1 MGTEREGLMHGLDDL
16 KTQLRVTDATV
27 ECPVLGCAHI
37 VARQRKRFTW
47 EERFVCPEHSICISP
62 STWEY
67 EREEENLLWCSA
79 EDLALLAAIKRDKRE
94 GRLRRDN
101 SEDAVTF
108 NVFRYLES
116 RPEVLVAV
124 LDDMA
129 GEAVADAQLVYWSHH
144 ADSGAQWEPLNRARL
159 TFGEVVAQG
168 SEPDM
173 IVVSDGTLFFI
184 EAKLNATNATIAPSL
199 RAQKEYLTGSDQWF
213 RRVLRADWGTVAVT
227 GRRYEL
233 MRFWLLGT
241 WLAADLGL
249 KFRLVSLLTAR
260 RIGRAP
266 HDPFSEYAV
275 QSDERRFGLHSWEQ
289 IWQTVAQIAPRDSRW
304 EGLERYY
311 LTKTIG
317 YGSDRLL
324 RPAFQQPEDAA

>member
-1 MGTEREGLMHGLDDL
+1 MHGLDDL
-16 KTQLRVTDATV
+16 KQQLRVTDATV
-27 ECPVLGCAHI
+27 ECPVLGCGQT
-37 VARQRKRFTW
+37 VTRQRNHFTW
-47 EERFVCPEHSICISP
+47 AEPFVCPEHSICISP

-67 EREEENLLWCSA
+67 ESEADNLLWCSPA
-79 EDLALLAAIKRDKRE
+79 DLALLKAIKRDKRE
-94 GRLRRDN
+94 GRLQRDN

-108 NVFRYLES
+108 NVFRYLET
-116 RPEVLVAV
+116 RPEVLAAV
-124 LDDMA
+124 LEDMA
-129 GEAVADAQLVYWSHH
+129 GEEATGAQLVYWSHH
-144 ADSGAQWEPLNRARL
+144 AGSGEQWEPLNRARL

-199 RAQKEYLTGSDQWF
+199 RAQKEYLSGADAWF
-213 RRVLRADWGTVAVT
+213 RRVLNVDWDTVAVT

-249 KFRLVSLLTAR
+249 DFRLVSLLTAGHIR
-260 RIGRAP
+260 RTP
-266 HDPFSEYAV
+266 LDPFSDYAA
-275 QSDERRFGLHSWEQ
+275 QSDARRFGLHSWEQ
-289 IWQTVAQIAPRDSRW
+289 IWQTVARTAERDSDWQR
-304 EGLERYY
+304 LERYF